1 MPARQPASAAP
12 DTDPVI
18 GMGKAKHGHCVCPAG
33 ERAEEAQAHPTKAA
47 FGKDPIRPLPG
58 LAPGHAGARNT
69 GRRVPPAGT
78 GAGARAT
85 DAARRSGPP

>member
-1 MPARQPASAAP
+1 MDIVLALPGSAQVRNRGQAR
-12 DTDPVI
+12 
-18 GMGKAKHGHCVCPAG
+18 
-33 ERAEEAQAHPTKAA
+33 PTKAA
-47 FGKDPIRPLPG
+47 SEKDSIRPLPS
-58 LAPGHAGARNT
+58 LDPGHAGARNT